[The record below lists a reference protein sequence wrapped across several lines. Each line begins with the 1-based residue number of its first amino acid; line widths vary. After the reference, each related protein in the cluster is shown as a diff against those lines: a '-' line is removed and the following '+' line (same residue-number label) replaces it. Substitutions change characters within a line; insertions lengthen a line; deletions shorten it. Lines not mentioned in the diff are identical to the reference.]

1 VAERKIDIDHA
12 DTVVL
17 PDHLRPDR
25 IDALAGAAAEAQT
38 RYQEYVRSLDELPVL
53 VDVVREPPRVANK
66 DFRLGQRR
74 DERKA
79 RRQDAAELREQHE
92 RDLAQQYAEYAELDV
107 GRDSTQRAGP
117 RPALARRARK
127 PAAQKIRAKRA
138 KRSARSKS

>member
-1 VAERKIDIDHA
+1 VAERKIHIDHA

-17 PDHLRPDR
+17 PEHLRPDR
-25 IDALAGAAAEAQT
+25 VDALAGAAAEAQS

-79 RRQDAAELREQHE
+79 PRQDAAELREQHE
-92 RDLAQQYAEYAELDV
+92 RDLAQQYVEYAELDAK
-107 GRDSTQRAGP
+107 GSTQRSGP
-117 RPALARRARK
+117 RQALQNTARK
-127 PAAQKIRAKRA
+127 SAAQKKRAKRA